1 MTRRRTFALMVLALV
16 LVFVLGAI
24 ATIATTNSQ
33 LVDDVDQDLSEQID
47 ITRQIYDRFSI
58 DEIAGLDAF
67 EDLDVRASIVAT
79 VIVDPSGQVLLASP
93 AGPTSDPLPLP
104 DLPPE
109 RIAAGVG
116 GHFTVD
122 GTDGG
127 PQHRVTVGRLD
138 DGRLLALAAPL
149 DGARDTIRGLSRTL
163 FVTLIAMV
171 TLLSVII
178 FFLLRASFRPYE
190 ELVATAESIADGDM
204 DRRAVHTTSDP
215 EIRRLTDSLN
225 TMLDRLQQSFDRRRA
240 AEDRLR
246 QFAADASHE
255 LRTPLATIAGYSE
268 VYLSGAA
275 TDDAS
280 TRTQMT
286 RINSE
291 ANRMGRLVNDLLT
304 LTRLDQDHGLEFEP
318 VDLRTLVTDA
328 VADATVTDPTHRLRL
343 VSNGDS
349 PATITADPD
358 ALRQVLANLIANTRV
373 HAPSADVEITVGP
386 LDSTSATIA
395 VSDNGPGMSPEVAE
409 HVFDRYFRAG
419 QPPTSNARSSG
430 LGLSIV
436 AAIVTAHGGTIDL
449 DTRIGQGS
457 TFTIVLPT
465 KPTRTPSRPPQHAT

>member
-16 LVFVLGAI
+16 FVFVLGAI
-24 ATIATTNSQ
+24 ATIATTYGQ

-47 ITRQIYDRFSI
+47 ITRQIYDRFSL
-58 DEIAGLDAF
+58 DEIASLDAF
-67 EDLDVRASIVAT
+67 EDLDVRASLVAT
-79 VIVDPSGQVLLASP
+79 VIVDPSGQVVLASP
-93 AGPTSDPLPLP
+93 AGPTTDPLPLP

-109 RIAAGVG
+109 RIEAGVED
-116 GHFTVD
+116 HFTVD

-149 DGARDTIRGLSRTL
+149 DNARDTIRGLSRTL
-163 FVTLIAMV
+163 FVTLVAMV

-178 FFLLRASFRPYE
+178 FFLLRSGFRPYE
-190 ELVATAESIADGDM
+190 DLVATAESIADGEM
-204 DRRAVHTTSDP
+204 DRRAVHTSADP

-225 TMLDRLQQSFDRRRA
+225 TMLDRLQQSFDERQA
-240 AEDRLR
+240 AEERLR

-275 TDDAS
+275 TDEAS

-304 LTRLDQDHGLEFEP
+304 LTRLDQGRGLEFEP
-318 VDLRTLVTDA
+318 VDLRSLVDDA

-343 VSNGDS
+343 VSDS
-349 PATITADPD
+349 DRPLTVTGDPD
-358 ALRQVLANLIANTRV
+358 ALRQVLSNLIDNTRV
-373 HAPSADVEITVGP
+373 HAPAADVEVSVRE
-386 LDSTSATIA
+386 LDSSTAT
-395 VSDNGPGMSPEVAE
+395 VSVTDNGPGMSPDVAD

-419 QPPTSNARSSG
+419 QPPMSNTRSSG
-430 LGLSIV
+430 LGLSIA
-436 AAIVTAHGGTIDL
+436 AAIVAAHGGTIDL
-449 DTRIGQGS
+449 DTGIGEGS
-457 TFTIVLPT
+457 DFTIALPT
-465 KPTRTPSRPPQHAT
+465 TPMQPPSPPQGQAT